1 MQLTNRLHNLLT
13 MEQYTQETYHFD
25 LADDK
30 IQAIHA
36 FLSTDGATTPKEFA
50 IKAYEYVRDNWPYYP
65 YRFSLI
71 NEDWRASELTTR
83 KSGHCIDK
91 VIILIAILR
100 VQKIPARL
108 GLAKVKNHIAVD
120 QIVEKFGSDVL
131 VPHGYIEIYLDNKW
145 IKATPAF
152 NKELCEL
159 LNVKVLEFDGENDS
173 IFQEFDQTGKKA
185 FMEYLEDYGTF
196 NEVPLPYM
204 FELLQQHYPRIIE
217 SGITLG
223 GVLSLSKL

>member
-1 MQLTNRLHNLLT
+1 LQLTIRLHNIFA

-25 LADDK
+25 FANEK
-30 IQAIHA
+30 IQSFHA
-36 FLSTDGATTPKEFA
+36 LIKKENTSSNKEFA

-71 NEDWRASELTTR
+71 NEDWRSSELVTH

-100 VQKIPARL
+100 VEKIPARL
-108 GLAKVKNHIAVD
+108 GLAKVRNHIAVD

-145 IKATPAF
+145 VKATPAF

-159 LNVKVLEFDGENDS
+159 LNVKVLDFDGENDS
-173 IFQEFDQTGKKA
+173 IFQEFDQTGSNA

-204 FELLQQHYPRIIE
+204 FQLMQEHYPRITA

-223 GVLSLSKL
+223 SVLNLSKL

>member
-1 MQLTNRLHNLLT
+1 MK
-13 MEQYTQETYHFD
+13 QYTEETFHFD
-25 LADDK
+25 LSNEI
-30 IQAIHA
+30 IQNTVALLKKEGA
-36 FLSTDGATTPKEFA
+36 LTDKEFA
-50 IKAYEYVRDNWPYYP
+50 IKAYLYVRDSWSYYP

-71 NEDWRASELTTR
+71 NEDWKASELITH
-83 KSGHCIDK
+83 KKGHCLDK
-91 VIILIAILR
+91 VVILTAILR
-100 VQKIPARL
+100 AANIPAKL

-152 NKELCEL
+152 NKELCTI
-159 LNVKVLEFDGENDS
+159 LNVHPLEFDGENDS
-173 IFQEFDQTGKKA
+173 IFQEFDQTGNQV

-204 FELLQQHYPRIIE
+204 FQLMKDHYPKINQ
-217 SGITLG
+217 SGIALG
-223 GVLSLSKL
+223 SVLDLAKL

>member
-1 MQLTNRLHNLLT
+1 LQITIRLHNLLT

-25 LADDK
+25 LSDDK
-30 IQAIHA
+30 IQAVHA
-36 FLSTDGATTPKEFA
+36 FLNKDGASTAKEFA
-50 IKAYEYVRDNWPYYP
+50 IKAYEYVRDTWPYYP

-71 NEDWRASELTTR
+71 NEDWRASKLTTH

-100 VQKIPARL
+100 AQKIPARL

-131 VPHGYIEIYLDNKW
+131 VPHGYIEIYLENKW

-152 NKELCEL
+152 NKELCEM

-196 NEVPLPYM
+196 NEVPLRYM
-204 FELLQQHYPRIIE
+204 FQLLQQHYPRIIE

-223 GVLSLSKL
+223 GVLQLSKL